1 MKKALFI
8 LALAAISLTSFAQRN
23 MIEYGS
29 PRNVLTQ
36 KVVIDSL
43 IYSQDSVPTF
53 YFKIIRTIADTTG
66 QMRSTPAE
74 LKKVINY
81 NQEVLKAATKSINAR
96 YIYVRDSI
104 KDQAAQQAILQE
116 IQQMDSRAKETASQ
130 LDMFKATKKAFENKL
145 LGK

>member
-1 MKKALFI
+1 MKKFAFL
-8 LALAAISLTSFAQRN
+8 LLAISISLASFAQRN
-23 MIEYGS
+23 MIEYGA

-43 IYSQDSVPTF
+43 IYSADSVPTF

-81 NQEVLKAATKSINAR
+81 NQELLKAATKSINAR
-96 YIYVRDSI
+96 YLYVRDSI
-104 KDQAAQQAILQE
+104 KDQQAQQSILQE
-116 IQQMDSRAKETASQ
+116 IQQMDARAKETASQ
-130 LDMFKATKKAFENKL
+130 LDMFKATQKAFNNKL
-145 LGK
+145 GIK